1 MFWFCVNPG
10 LSLPLIALQYHEVKI
25 AIEFRAAN
33 ELIVGLNNDGTRDIT
48 ANTTNI
54 YDGNVGLQQAALWV
68 DLNIGPKNNLE
79 NSVISDD

>member
-1 MFWFCVNPG
+1 
-10 LSLPLIALQYHEVKI
+10 
-25 AIEFRAAN
+25 
-33 ELIVGLNNDGTRDIT
+33 LNNDGTRDIT